1 MLTKIKQDNMESPV
15 KKMTNSQ
22 KWDAGIGIASGIGA
36 AFGVPPSLISAVG
49 QGVKGVSYDE
59 KNEEGYV
66 DPNAMATTKAAMIKN
81 TAPVEGLDPNQSQSM
96 NLLDEPITKY
106 GEVKSLA
113 AMTGTIAHNMP
124 VSQYNS
130 AIKMSGIAKNM
141 DEPIK
146 RIDPMYNN
154 KPGVQQDD
162 FEQYK

>member
-66 DPNAMATTKAAMIKN
+66 DPNAMAATKAAMIKN
-81 TAPVEGLDPNQSQSM
+81 TAPVGGLDPNQSQSM

-106 GEVKSLA
+106 GKVKSLA
-113 AMTGTIAHNMP
+113 AMTGTVSHNMS
-124 VSQYNS
+124 VAQYKDEKKFS
-130 AIKMSGIAKNM
+130 AIAMKLGDLDKDGEMSEYETKRQNAIEKNM
-141 DEPIK
+141 
-146 RIDPMYNN
+146 N
-154 KPGVQQDD
+154 K
-162 FEQYK
+162 